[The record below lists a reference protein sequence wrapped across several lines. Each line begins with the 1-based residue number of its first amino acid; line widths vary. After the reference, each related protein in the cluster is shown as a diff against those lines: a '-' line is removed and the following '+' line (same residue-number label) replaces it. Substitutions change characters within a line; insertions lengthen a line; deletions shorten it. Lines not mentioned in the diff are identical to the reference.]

1 MTMLKLSPNLRKPL
15 QPGTGQTAAEAAT
28 ARLQQVMDMALTSAL
43 ASGGDDAAALSD
55 DSP

>member
-28 ARLQQVMDMALTSAL
+28 VRLQQVMDMALTSAL

-55 DSP
+55 SSL